1 MTLNEF
7 AKTYKAD
14 CHTDLGA
21 LMWHPTMESIRA
33 AGQRKVDIHFVM
45 LMTRGMV
52 TMRIGDREHVV
63 TPHCYVDT
71 VGCLDSV
78 EMVDA
83 SADADGYVLLTTERF
98 VKHAF
103 RNRFPFEPEYL
114 EYQRRNPV
122 TLIEARAAIMLAD
135 AFGSLERTIYDC
147 DNIHRDALITCRSA
161 ALFMEI
167 SNHFARLVCPGQ
179 WQACVSSRKLHIFKS
194 LMELLKSNAR
204 CHHSVEFYASK
215 LCITPQYLGRVVF
228 ELTGK
233 PASPTVSSAVV
244 AEIKYLLADSSLSMK
259 DIVAAMSFS
268 DQAVF
273 TKFFKRH
280 TGLTPKQYRNGA

>member
-7 AKTYKAD
+7 AKTDKAD

-33 AGQRKVDIHFVM
+33 AEQRKVDIHFVM

-98 VKHAF
+98 VKHVF

-114 EYQRRNPV
+114 EYQRRNHV
-122 TLIEARAAIMLAD
+122 TLIEARAAMMLAD

-179 WQACVSSRKLHIFKS
+179 WQACVSNRKLHIFKS

-233 PASPTVSSAVV
+233 LASATVSSAVV

-268 DQAVF
+268 YQAVF

>member
-52 TMRIGDREHVV
+52 TMRIGDREHMV
-63 TPHCYVDT
+63 TTHCYVDT

-98 VKHAF
+98 VKHVF
-103 RNRFPFEPEYL
+103 RNRFPF
-114 EYQRRNPV
+114 
-122 TLIEARAAIMLAD
+122 
-135 AFGSLERTIYDC
+135 
-147 DNIHRDALITCRSA
+147 
-161 ALFMEI
+161 
-167 SNHFARLVCPGQ
+167 
-179 WQACVSSRKLHIFKS
+179 
-194 LMELLKSNAR
+194 
-204 CHHSVEFYASK
+204 
-215 LCITPQYLGRVVF
+215 
-228 ELTGK
+228 
-233 PASPTVSSAVV
+233 
-244 AEIKYLLADSSLSMK
+244 
-259 DIVAAMSFS
+259 
-268 DQAVF
+268 
-273 TKFFKRH
+273 
-280 TGLTPKQYRNGA
+280 